1 MVLPLS
7 WPCHEGH
14 VAHSG
19 GCLRLSDQAQPPP
32 PPAALYTEGAHT
44 QYIKEMSHKCKQCE
58 YAFSEVAAIW
68 GSVSGVGPHHCHSGW
83 FAHPQFS
90 EVCILS
96 LNVKLIGP

>member
-68 GSVSGVGPHHCHSGW
+68 GSVSKW